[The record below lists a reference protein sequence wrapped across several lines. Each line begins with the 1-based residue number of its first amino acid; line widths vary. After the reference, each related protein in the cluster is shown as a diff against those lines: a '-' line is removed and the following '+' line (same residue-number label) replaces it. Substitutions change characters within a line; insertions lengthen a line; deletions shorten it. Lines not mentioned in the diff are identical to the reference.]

1 MIKQMFWLQNFES
14 FFVEGNHAKR
24 FLNGMTTTNIN
35 LDRKYIQTCWLS
47 PKGNLKA
54 LLEIHCFE
62 KKLLLIVLEGNLK
75 EFKDFLEDMIFPAD
89 QVSLSN
95 NFFII
100 RIQEIRHNKS
110 WRMFEPRIL
119 FEKDP
124 KNYCEE
130 NKIELIEQSEL
141 EQWKIKQA
149 IPRFNYEIDDNNNPL
164 ELGLYDLVDF
174 DKGCYLGQ
182 EAMAR
187 LNKISLLKQ
196 EIRLWSASITNKYF
210 DLKDKKIY
218 LDEDKLKIVGYIT
231 NANLLKADQLIGLCL
246 IKKNFLKE
254 IKPFFNKDLGNLKIE
269 KSVGS
274 VFI

>member
-1 MIKQMFWLQNFES
+1 
-14 FFVEGNHAKR
+14 
-24 FLNGMTTTNIN
+24 
-35 LDRKYIQTCWLS
+35 
-47 PKGNLKA
+47 
-54 LLEIHCFE
+54 
-62 KKLLLIVLEGNLK
+62 
-75 EFKDFLEDMIFPAD
+75 
-89 QVSLSN
+89 
-95 NFFII
+95 
-100 RIQEIRHNKS
+100 
-110 WRMFEPRIL
+110 
-119 FEKDP
+119 
-124 KNYCEE
+124 
-130 NKIELIEQSEL
+130 
-141 EQWKIKQA
+141 
-149 IPRFNYEIDDNNNPL
+149 
-164 ELGLYDLVDF
+164 
-174 DKGCYLGQ
+174 
-182 EAMAR
+182 MAR